1 MRQLVEGFLREIE
14 SELVDIMELV
24 DTVRYKIREAQ
35 IYDMGKGKI
44 GVSF

>member
-1 MRQLVEGFLREIE
+1 MKQLVEEFLREIE
-14 SELVDIMELV
+14 SELDDIMELV

-35 IYDMGKGKI
+35 IYDPGKGKI